1 MWGANIPGQ
10 GAANARALRQKGT
23 GEKEAPVLSKL
34 SGRGSD
40 WEVRVRRVGREAEL
54 GPGLETKVKGRE
66 SNSKCI
72 GEGLKQ
78 ATVKR
83 L

>member
-1 MWGANIPGQ
+1 MGGEHSRP
-10 GAANARALRQKGT
+10 RSSKCKGPEAERNW
-23 GEKEAPVLSKL
+23 EKEAPVLSKL

-66 SNSKCI
+66 SNSKCT
-72 GEGLKQ
+72 GVRPKAGDS
-78 ATVKR
+78 
-83 L
+83 